1 MEKKKKTT
9 VNNTKYNAECYETA
23 FDMFFNI
30 AWYFMPK
37 LKVTCL
43 ERSIYMV
50 SVQWSNTI
58 PCIAPQKDVL
68 QRKVQDKIHSKS
80 WK

>member
-1 MEKKKKTT
+1 MEKKKTNSQQHR
-9 VNNTKYNAECYETA
+9 VKYNAECYETA

-50 SVQWSNTI
+50 SV
-58 PCIAPQKDVL
+58 
-68 QRKVQDKIHSKS
+68 
-80 WK
+80 